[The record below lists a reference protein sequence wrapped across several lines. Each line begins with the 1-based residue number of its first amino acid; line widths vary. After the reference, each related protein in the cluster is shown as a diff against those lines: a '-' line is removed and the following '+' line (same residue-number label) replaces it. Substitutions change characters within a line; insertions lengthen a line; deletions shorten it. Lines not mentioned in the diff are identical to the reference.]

1 MSKQEIGGA
10 RLPTAFDKVMA
21 STVGVTTNDW
31 VNTTKDID
39 TEDYEYI
46 TSKLMSDEDRDIKL
60 GIQMFNDLK
69 Y

>member
-1 MSKQEIGGA
+1 MSKQEIGSA

-39 TEDYEYI
+39 AEDYEYI